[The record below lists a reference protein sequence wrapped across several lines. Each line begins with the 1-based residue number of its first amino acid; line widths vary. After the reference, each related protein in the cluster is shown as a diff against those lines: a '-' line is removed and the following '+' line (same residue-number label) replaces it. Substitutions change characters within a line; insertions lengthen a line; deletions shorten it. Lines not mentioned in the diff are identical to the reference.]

1 MENNTLWTLKT
12 QTNKEARAGSVWNE
26 STLDCLSASN
36 CIGLYITIK
45 LLTSPSKINIW
56 PKTDELFSFLLFGW
70 RFSYDFLSFVTL
82 RVKTHKTSQMIDRK
96 IRNYL
101 DRVRKSIKNKNSKI
115 CWNLMLWTTS
125 LPSTWPKVFSQKLI
139 WSGEI
144 YYTNIVVLDLFWR
157 WEVKIRFLRNNA
169 FHCVFIRLH
178 GNTFSNLK
186 TRNLSKQTT
195 RQPSISFVIEDHRQ
209 IIVTTNDSEN
219 RLSLYAD
226 WLRSINHT
234 IWYRGY
240 HV

>member
-1 MENNTLWTLKT
+1 
-12 QTNKEARAGSVWNE
+12 
-26 STLDCLSASN
+26 
-36 CIGLYITIK
+36 
-45 LLTSPSKINIW
+45 
-56 PKTDELFSFLLFGW
+56 
-70 RFSYDFLSFVTL
+70 
-82 RVKTHKTSQMIDRK
+82 MIDRK

-101 DRVRKSIKNKNSKI
+101 DHVRKAIKNKNSKI
-115 CWNLMLWTTS
+115 WWNLMLRTTS

-144 YYTNIVVLDLFWR
+144 CYTNIVVLDLFWR

-186 TRNLSKQTT
+186 TRNSSKQTT
-195 RQPSISFVIEDHRQ
+195 RQPSISFAIEDHRQ

-219 RLSLYAD
+219 RLSFYAD

>member
-1 MENNTLWTLKT
+1 MRVQFYFIFIFLFDPSW
-12 QTNKEARAGSVWNE
+12 SE
-26 STLDCLSASN
+26 SIRVDPTRN
-36 CIGLYITIK
+36 GG
-45 LLTSPSKINIW
+45 PSW
-56 PKTDELFSFLLFGW
+56 SGPT
-70 RFSYDFLSFVTL
+70 FV
-82 RVKTHKTSQMIDRK
+82 
-96 IRNYL
+96 
-101 DRVRKSIKNKNSKI
+101 
-115 CWNLMLWTTS
+115 
-125 LPSTWPKVFSQKLI
+125 PAWPKVVSQKLI

-186 TRNLSKQTT
+186 TSNLSHKLSKQTT
-195 RQPSISFVIEDHRQ
+195 RQPSISFFIEDHRQ

-219 RLSLYAD
+219 RLSFYAD
-226 WLRSINHT
+226 WLRGINHT